1 MSKLVQVDLNLQ
13 KWVQNC
19 SSWSNLVQY
28 WLKLDQIHQN
38 FICFCI
44 SGKRI
49 AKVVGISMEC
59 DKMIEDYETFTSD
72 LLKWIETKIA
82 ELGTRDFANSLR
94 GVQVSFRFRPFCK
107 KTPKNINFSG
117 MGQFL
122 QLSNSKILS
131 NHRVVMLK
139 NSLQTYLAQNCNL

>member
-1 MSKLVQVDLNLQ
+1 MLASLSGQIFFQVDPNFQKLVQTCSISSKLAQIGVQLSKLVQIDLNLI
-13 KWVQNC
+13 
-19 SSWSNLVQY
+19 Y
-28 WLKLDQIHQN
+28 Y
-38 FICFCI
+38 CI

-94 GVQVSFRFRPFCK
+94 GVQVSSFFVHVGK
-107 KTPKNINFSG
+107 KTVNNFLG
-117 MGQFL
+117 KGQFL
-122 QLSNSKILS
+122 QSF
-131 NHRVVMLK
+131 
-139 NSLQTYLAQNCNL
+139 

>member
-1 MSKLVQVDLNLQ
+1 MNDPSLLMLSPIIITSAKWSKKLCKVLIAYFFRIVQICP
-13 KWVQNC
+13 KFVQNW
-19 SSWSNLVQY
+19 SNWSNLVQY
-28 WLKLDQIHQN
+28 WLKLDQIHLN
-38 FICFCI
+38 FICFYI

-107 KTPKNINFSG
+107 K
-117 MGQFL
+117 
-122 QLSNSKILS
+122 
-131 NHRVVMLK
+131 NH
-139 NSLQTYLAQNCNL
+139 

>member
-1 MSKLVQVDLNLQ
+1 MSELVQVDLNLQ
-13 KWVQNC
+13 TLVQNY
-19 SSWSNLVQY
+19 SSLSNLVQIGVQY
-28 WLKLDQIHQN
+28 WFKLVQIHLN
-38 FICFCI
+38 FIYFRI

-94 GVQVSFRFRPFCK
+94 GVQVSFFFVHVGK
-107 KTPKNINFSG
+107 KTVNNFLG
-117 MGQFL
+117 KGQFL
-122 QLSNSKILS
+122 QSFYKRKCI
-131 NHRVVMLK
+131 
-139 NSLQTYLAQNCNL
+139 